1 MVRRLLYITLNIIA
15 SGKID
20 KFPLDYSIK
29 IPYDSRPV
37 QPKYMTMKNIDNND
51 LNENMFIRMKYN
63 LWTVGE
69 NIIWRENMPNN
80 LMLNSLY
87 TDFTEIRVQI
97 WRKFNIKID
106 EMHLTW
112 GYNKTPAPWMPGT
125 PKFRVS
131 LGVAD
136 IDNPCVWARM
146 QTADSVSD
154 WLYCYDSKL
163 PAHERDSEFL
173 AQLCRDA
180 NDTNPVAAKYFAH
193 SIIEN
198 SR

>member
-1 MVRRLLYITLNIIA
+1 
-15 SGKID
+15 
-20 KFPLDYSIK
+20 
-29 IPYDSRPV
+29 
-37 QPKYMTMKNIDNND
+37 MKNIDNND
-51 LNENMFIRMKYN
+51 LNVTMFILMKYY
-63 LWTVGE
+63 LWTVVE
-69 NIIWRENMPNN
+69 IIIWRENMPNN

-87 TDFTEIRVQI
+87 TDFTEILVQI

-112 GYNKTPAPWMPGT
+112 GYNKTPAPWMPGI

-131 LGVAD
+131 LGAAD
-136 IDNPCVWARM
+136 AENPCIWARM
-146 QTADSVSD
+146 QTTDTASN

-173 AQLCRDA
+173 ARLCMDA
-180 NDTNPVAAKYFAH
+180 KTPAPVASKLFAH
-193 SIIEN
+193 SIIEK